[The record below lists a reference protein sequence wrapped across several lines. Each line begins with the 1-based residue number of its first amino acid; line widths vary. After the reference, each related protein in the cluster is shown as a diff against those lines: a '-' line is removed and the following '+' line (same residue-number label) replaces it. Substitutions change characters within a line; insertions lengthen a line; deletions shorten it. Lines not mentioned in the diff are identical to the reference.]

1 MIRGR
6 LASQRGAQTKRG
18 GLEGIAM
25 LDSLITTSVFNIML
39 VFTRLGFILML
50 VPGFGAAY
58 VTPRVRLVIAMGL
71 SLIIAP
77 VVAPTLPPQPDSA
90 SLLILLLVSEVLIGT
105 FIALVVLLI
114 HAALH
119 VGGTSIGFASG
130 LMNAQ
135 AFDPTT
141 AQSGALVLQF
151 LTLLALV
158 LMFALDLHHLMI
170 RAIVESYALFP
181 PGVLPPMGD
190 FVAFGTRTL
199 VESWHIGWQL
209 SAPMVLFT
217 IIFYTSMGLM
227 ARLMP
232 QFNVFFVSLPLKVLL
247 GMAILFLMV
256 PAVMLVFLSYFEDAL
271 IRFIGP

>member
-1 MIRGR
+1 
-6 LASQRGAQTKRG
+6 
-18 GLEGIAM
+18 M

-39 VFTRLGFILML
+39 VFTRIGFILML

-58 VTPRVRLVIAMGL
+58 VNPQVRLVVAMGL
-71 SLIIAP
+71 SIIIAP
-77 VVAPTLPPQPDSA
+77 VVAPGLPPEPESSA
-90 SLLILLLVSEVLIGT
+90 MLVLLLVSEVLIGT
-105 FIALVVLLI
+105 YIALLVLLI
-114 HAALH
+114 QAALH
-119 VGGTSIGFASG
+119 LGGTSIGFASG

-170 RAIVESYALFP
+170 RALVESYVLFP

-190 FVAFGTRTL
+190 FVEFGTRTL

-217 IIFYTSMGLM
+217 IIFYTAMGLM

-247 GMAILFLMV
+247 GMGILFLIV
-256 PAVMLVFLSYFEDAL
+256 PAVMLVYLRYFEDAM